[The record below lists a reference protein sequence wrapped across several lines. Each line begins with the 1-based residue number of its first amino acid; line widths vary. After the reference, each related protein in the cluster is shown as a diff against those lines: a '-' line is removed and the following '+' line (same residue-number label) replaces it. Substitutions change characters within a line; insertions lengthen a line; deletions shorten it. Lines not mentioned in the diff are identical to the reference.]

1 MRFRSKERG
10 TRVTDHTK
18 NDANKRAGRGWGRKV
33 WNKPL
38 IDTCQY
44 CSTSQP
50 KRAPRSLSSG
60 VFKILGFVCKRFI
73 PSPPSP
79 PYFIFRLS
87 FFFVVRL
94 KPKILFLSL
103 VLLWNQTETF
113 ATQAWTCVILG
124 TGGGGRITSFLSQP
138 SRIFCVSVWLANYY
152 FFPEPSW
159 CHVSSLTWQISS
171 LAFQANLIHELF
183 SFWPS

>member
-1 MRFRSKERG
+1 MTRIKERG
-10 TRVTDHTK
+10 GGGEEKYETNLSSTHVNTVRLAKPNRRPVRY
-18 NDANKRAGRGWGRKV
+18 RAGFQNPGV
-33 WNKPL
+33 CLQAFHSFP
-38 IDTCQY
+38 
-44 CSTSQP
+44 
-50 KRAPRSLSSG
+50 SLSHLFHFSTLDL
-60 VFKILGFVCKRFI
+60 FL
-73 PSPPSP
+73 
-79 PYFIFRLS
+79 
-87 FFFVVRL
+87 VRL

-113 ATQAWTCVILG
+113 ATQVWTWAILG

-159 CHVSSLTWQISS
+159 CHVSLLTWQLSS

>member
-1 MRFRSKERG
+1 MTRIKEQGGGEEEKYETNLWSTHVNIVRLAKPNRRPVCYRTGFSKS
-10 TRVTDHTK
+10 
-18 NDANKRAGRGWGRKV
+18 WGLSASV
-33 WNKPL
+33 SFLPL
-38 IDTCQY
+38 PLPPFHF
-44 CSTSQP
+44 ST
-50 KRAPRSLSSG
+50 LDL
-60 VFKILGFVCKRFI
+60 FL
-73 PSPPSP
+73 
-79 PYFIFRLS
+79 
-87 FFFVVRL
+87 VRL

-159 CHVSSLTWQISS
+159 CHVSSLTWQLSS
-171 LAFQANLIHELF
+171 FAFQANLIHELF